1 MAGAVIPEAPQGRAL
16 ELPLE
21 ESLAT
26 FQLKR
31 GLAIDARTAD
41 CRWRG
46 ERMDY
51 DSAGWLLMQAALREE
66 PGGNRNEGHQ
76 TAG

>member
-16 ELPLE
+16 ELPLDGV
-21 ESLAT
+21 LPT

-41 CRWRG
+41 RRWRG
-46 ERMDY
+46 ERMNC
-51 DSAGWLLMQAALREE
+51 DSAG
-66 PGGNRNEGHQ
+66 
-76 TAG
+76 